1 MTYKE
6 LDNLVSDLARVTDT
20 SEIILVDILTRYIT
34 PRRNYKELLIVKEG
48 QNYIQCDISG
58 YLLPA
63 NTSFFTSVQRGVPVG
78 DIKLSTSSIL
88 AREARQTFINKQ
100 KADTLL
106 AVQEGR
112 LKDLPDITASTPDYS
127 HIEEFA
133 YME

>member
-1 MTYKE
+1 MTYTE
-6 LDNLVSDLARVTDT
+6 LDNLVSDLVTAT
-20 SEIILVDILTRYIT
+20 NASEVVLVDILTRYIT
-34 PRRNYKELLIVKEG
+34 PRRNYKELLVVKEE

-63 NTSFFTSVQRGVPVG
+63 NTAFFNRVQRGVPVG
-78 DIKLSTSSIL
+78 DIKLSTSSTL
-88 AREARQTFINKQ
+88 AREVRQTFINKQ

-106 AVQEGR
+106 AVQDGR
-112 LKDLPDITASTPDYS
+112 LKDLPAITASTPDYS